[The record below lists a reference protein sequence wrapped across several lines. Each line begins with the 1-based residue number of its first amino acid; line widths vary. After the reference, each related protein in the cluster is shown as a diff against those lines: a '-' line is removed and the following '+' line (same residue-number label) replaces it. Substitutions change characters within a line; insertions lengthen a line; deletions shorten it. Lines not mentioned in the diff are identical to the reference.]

1 MRSSHSMPSGSHR
14 PSSASDARPGRG
26 NVAPLDQAAQFL
38 KGVGPRRAEQLARLD
53 VRTAR
58 DLLFHVPRRYED
70 ASTVTRIG
78 KVEIGQD
85 ATVIGE
91 VVTKGVLPT
100 RSGLR
105 IFQAV
110 LRDGSGQI
118 EASWPGQPFL
128 DRTIHKGDLLL
139 VTGPVRF
146 FHGRQISPREYVVL
160 GSVDDEDGN
169 AAGKVLPI
177 YATTEG
183 LSQKVLRAVLDQN
196 LDRLLPLLQ
205 PEDPLPAALAQRHG
219 LPSLMQAVQQ
229 LHRPAS
235 LREAEQGRRRLAYE
249 ELFFLQLL
257 HARAQRRERTR
268 RGGITFVRT
277 DRLIA
282 PLYRK
287 LPFEL
292 TAAQTRAIAD
302 IFGDMTAPW
311 RMNRLLQGDV
321 GSGKTIVALFAML
334 LAAENGMQ
342 SALMAPTEI
351 LAEQHARTIAAL
363 LEGIDVS
370 CVLLTGRLG
379 ARERRD
385 ALEQIR
391 TGAAHIVI
399 GTHALIQERVRFHRL
414 GLAIV
419 DEQHRF
425 GVKQRQALS
434 EAGTNR
440 DTDERADAREPELAL
455 VDAVEAADDGAAPD
469 TLVMSAT
476 PISLALTLYGDLDLS
491 IIDEL
496 PPDRRDVRTA
506 VRQGSARSR
515 VYDFVREQ
523 VAAGRQAYI
532 VYPLVAESEKVEL
545 KAATAEYERLA
556 AEVFPDLRLG
566 LLHGQLGGEEKDATM
581 RAFAAGELDIL
592 VATTVIEV
600 GIDVPNA
607 TVMIVEHAERFGLSQ
622 LHQLRG
628 RVGRGAAESYCV
640 LLSDGG
646 PDATERL
653 QIVARSNDGFE
664 VARADLQLRGMG
676 DVFGARQHGLPAFR
690 FFDPERDED
699 LLLAAREDA
708 RALVE
713 RDPELERDEHAKQR
727 AALKQR
733 FGEREALFGVG

>member
-1 MRSSHSMPSGSHR
+1 MHSDSRR
-14 PSSASDARPGRG
+14 PSSANDVPSGRG
-26 NVAPLDQAAQFL
+26 GIAPLDQAAQFL
-38 KGVGPRRAEQLARLD
+38 KGVGPKRAEQLARLD
-53 VRTAR
+53 IRTAR
-58 DLLFHVPRRYED
+58 DLVFHVPRRYED

-78 KVEIGQD
+78 SVEIGQD

-110 LRDGSGQI
+110 LRDTSGQI

-146 FHGRQISPREYVVL
+146 YHGRQIAPREYIVL
-160 GSVDDEDGN
+160 GSVGEDGGGT
-169 AAGKVLPI
+169 GKVLPI

-183 LSQKVLRAVLDQN
+183 LSQKMLRVILDQN
-196 LDRLLPLLQ
+196 LDKLLPLLQ
-205 PEDPLPAALAQRHG
+205 PEDPLPQSLAQRHG
-219 LPSLMQAVQQ
+219 LPTLMQAVQQ

-235 LREAEQGRRRLAYE
+235 LREAEHGRRRLAYE

-268 RGGITFVRT
+268 REGITFVRT

-292 TAAQTRAIAD
+292 TAAQTRAISE
-302 IFGDMTAPW
+302 IFGDMTAPH

-321 GSGKTIVALFAML
+321 GSGKTVVALFAML

-351 LAEQHARTIAAL
+351 LAEQHARTISGM
-363 LEGIDVS
+363 LEGIDVA
-370 CVLLTGRLG
+370 CVLLTGRMG
-379 ARERRD
+379 TRERRD

-391 TGAAHIVI
+391 TGAASIVI
-399 GTHALIQERVRFHRL
+399 GTHALIQESVRFHRL

-425 GVKQRQALS
+425 GVRQRQALGA
-434 EAGTNR
+434 AGASGAR
-440 DTDERADAREPELAL
+440 QAGDTDEFAL
-455 VDAVEAADDGAAPD
+455 DIEDGPAGAADSAAPD

-476 PISLALTLYGDLDLS
+476 PIPRSLALTLYGDLDLS
-491 IIDEL
+491 VIDEL
-496 PPDRRDVRTA
+496 PPNRKQVRTA

-523 VAAGRQAYI
+523 VAEGRQAYI
-532 VYPLVAESEKVEL
+532 VYPLVEESEKVEL

-556 AEVFPDLRLG
+556 SEEFSELRVG
-566 LLHGQLGGEEKDATM
+566 LLHGQLAGDEKDATM

-600 GIDVPNA
+600 GIDVANA
-607 TVMIVEHAERFGLSQ
+607 SVMIVEHAERFGLSQ

-628 RVGRGAAESYCV
+628 RVGRGAAESFCI
-640 LLSDGG
+640 LISDGG
-646 PDATERL
+646 PEAIDRL
-653 QIVARSNDGFE
+653 QVLARTDDGFE

-713 RDPELERDEHAKQR
+713 RDPELEREEHAKQR